1 MFKQK
6 KKTNKRIIWHDDDEE
21 EDSNQPIR
29 LVQPKRAKN
38 YEEEDEVMLQLGMP
52 APTENQLKVKHKLK
66 TAQLHE
72 TNEGKTEET
81 GDFQF
86 KRKRNKVNSD
96 AVASVQSLREDY
108 ENDSGRYSHNNI
120 KQLIISQNESNIKV
134 SEHIKQTNP
143 NEIIKNYLSD
153 DEFDEQEQEKIKN
166 IIKTKHRIKVSQTG
180 MAMNAGKD
188 EFLTPKDIWMAR
200 EEMKSLAEG
209 IEIEDM
215 YTLNS
220 SKHNMVID
228 DSIEGESW
236 IDNQLV
242 YALGGDHMET
252 DQNLLAPYVS
262 GANTTDFMETAEMRS
277 IKRDMEKPV
286 NDYVN
291 ELELQIDHLQLSIK
305 RNKDIRES
313 IAKGIA
319 SNETEVENADRTIN
333 ENVSK
338 FKLLIDITAVVED
351 LCSMFDEKEAQINE
365 IYKASKLIK
374 SEDEILDITESKP
387 SHRGIGFRKS
397 KFDQPAQTKIDNNS
411 KIQIEEI

>member
-38 YEEEDEVMLQLGMP
+38 YEEEDEVMLQLGMS

-72 TNEGKTEET
+72 KNEGKTEET

-262 GANTTDFMETAEMRS
+262 GANTTDFIETAEMRS

-374 SEDEILDITESKP
+374 SEDEILDIPESKP